1 MENNKETYLKY
12 KCSIIPVINVHVCV
26 IMKCTT
32 SDSFN
37 DFLD

>member
-1 MENNKETYLKY
+1 MENNMKTYLKY

-26 IMKCTT
+26 IMKCT